1 MEEVKIVAASEDS
14 IQIQFEQKICPKVN
28 RQISAFCQ
36 TFELFTKDMPQIRE
50 IVPTYCSVSIYFDE
64 VNCKAELI
72 TQIAEEVLEKMEWG
86 TADSEC
92 ATKTSGAE
100 SAFGGAAKDLSVAK
114 SAFQEPAD
122 SSFGAG
128 KIVRIPVCYD
138 DEEFAPDLKIVASHA
153 NFSKDEVIKLHSSTD
168 YLIYM
173 MGFLPGFPY
182 LGGMDERLKT
192 PRLQT
197 PRTKIPAGSVA
208 IGGEQTGLYPVESP
222 GGWNII
228 GRTPLKVFDLN
239 REPKFLYR
247 AGDKI
252 RFVPISRTEFDTFDE
267 EKWLDYE
274 LTVSQNKQASTVF
287 STGSTT
293 TSTEPNVAASS
304 AIRISK
310 TNGVSTATAKP
321 TYKCGGGIKIVDTGL
336 LTSIQDLGTFGYQKY
351 GIGQSGAMDQE
362 SLKLA
367 NFLCGNEEN
376 TACLE
381 TTLSGPTIYFA
392 TACDFAITGAEFSG
406 ATLDGSPLQM
416 NKKISAKAGSTLV
429 CGFATKGL
437 RSYIAFGGGLLV
449 PEVFSSRST
458 NLKSKTGGYKGRKLQ
473 TGDEIA
479 IGYQENARWGENAF
493 HKSAN
498 SFTGG
503 DIALSQSGKSFLR
516 GEDAFS
522 KSATILPAAD
532 KILSLACVKSSQ
544 FDFFDSACI
553 EKFTSSIYT
562 ITPESDRMGI
572 RFSGESLECG
582 KTDIISDSI
591 PFGAVQITSA
601 GLPVVMA
608 ADRQTTGGYAK
619 IACVK
624 KKSMCELAQAG
635 PGTKVRF
642 YIEEIRTK

>member
-64 VNCKAELI
+64 ANCKAELI

-100 SAFGGAAKDLSVAK
+100 SAFGSAEKSLVAKSASRGAAKDLSVVE
-114 SAFQEPAD
+114 SAFGVAAD

-138 DEEFAPDLKIVASHA
+138 DEEFAPDLKIVCDHA
-153 NFSKDEVIKLHSSTD
+153 KLTKDEVINLHSSTD

-228 GRTPLKVFDLN
+228 GKTPLKVFDLN

-252 RFVPISRTEFDTFDE
+252 RFVPISRAEFDTFDE
-267 EKWLDYE
+267 EKWLDCE
-274 LTVSQNKQASTVF
+274 LTVSQNKQASAVF
-287 STGSTT
+287 STG
-293 TSTEPNVAASS
+293 
-304 AIRISK
+304 
-310 TNGVSTATAKP
+310 STATAKP

-351 GIGQSGAMDQE
+351 GIGQSGAMDQK
-362 SLKLA
+362 SLRLA
-367 NFLCGNEEN
+367 NAFCGNEEN
-376 TACLE
+376 AACLE

-392 TACDFAITGAEFSG
+392 TACDFAITGAEFSV

-437 RSYIAFGGGLLV
+437 RSYIAFRGGLLV

-458 NLKSKTGGYKGRKLQ
+458 NLKSKMGGYNGRKLQ

-479 IGYQENARWGENAF
+479 IGYREKAWWGENSF

-544 FDFFDSACI
+544 FDFFDSASV

-619 IACVK
+619 IACVT
-624 KKSMCELAQAG
+624 KKSMCELVQAG